1 MEKPSSSKT
10 ELTVLR
16 SYFWILLILWTVL
29 VGSILLWS
37 LFRQKY
43 ETEEVARI
51 QARNS
56 FEKDLVYRRWA
67 AGHIRAKS
75 NG

>member
-16 SYFWILLILWTVL
+16 NYFWILLILRTVF
-29 VGSILLWS
+29 VGSIPLWS

-51 QARNS
+51 QERS
-56 FEKDLVYRRWA
+56 KVTK
-67 AGHIRAKS
+67 AKGKKGD
-75 NG
+75 NGTC